1 MLAMIRRDILPASSR
16 YSGQLAQVIVQKSKV
31 NGELP
36 SYYEKSLLNQIS
48 QLTSDLYDNSE
59 KLAALLDD
67 ANKPQ
72 QFLAEAFY
80 YRDEIIPLMKQLRS
94 DADQLETLTDRSY
107 WPLPV
112 YEDLL
117 FSIS

>member
-1 MLAMIRRDILPASSR
+1 MIRRDILPASSR
-16 YSGQLAQVIVQKSKV
+16 YSSQLAETIVQKNKV
-31 NGELP
+31 SSELP
-36 SYYEKSLLNQIS
+36 SYYEKSVLSQIS

-67 ANKPQ
+67 EHKPQ

-80 YRDEIIPLMKQLRS
+80 YRDEIIPLMKKLRS
-94 DADQLETLTDRSY
+94 DADQLETLTERSY
-107 WPLPV
+107 WPIPV